1 MLLSLMRQISQ
12 GILAEILEKNN
23 IGYFSYRISI
33 PSVQYEYSAVVHL
46 SCGHA
51 YPRCM
56 TGMVSQ
62 QMLYVS

>member
-33 PSVQYEYSAVVHL
+33 PSVQHEYSAVVNL
-46 SCGHA
+46 FCGQA
-51 YPRCM
+51 DPCRT
-56 TGMVSQ
+56 TGMVPQ
-62 QMLYVS
+62 QLL